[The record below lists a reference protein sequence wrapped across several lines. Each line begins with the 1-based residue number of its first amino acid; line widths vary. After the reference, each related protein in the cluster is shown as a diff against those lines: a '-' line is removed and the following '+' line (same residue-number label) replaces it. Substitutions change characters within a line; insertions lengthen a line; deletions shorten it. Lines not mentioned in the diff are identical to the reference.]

1 MAPEAARAIEHN
13 IFTPGN
19 YFYNGVGHVTVQYD
33 KVLEIGLEGI
43 IREAAA
49 ELAGCSVG
57 DGDYARR
64 HCFLEAVIMSCAAVI
79 GYAGRYAALAAKE
92 AQECTDAERKQELLQ
107 IASNCERVP
116 AKGARSFQEACQ
128 SFWFIQQLLQME
140 SSGHS
145 ISPGRFD
152 QYMYPYYK
160 KDLDEGRITRDQA
173 QELVDCIW
181 VKLNDLN
188 KARDAASAEGF
199 AGYSL
204 FQNLIVGGQDEDGR
218 DVTNDLSFLCI
229 WASAHVF
236 LPQPSLSVRVWNCTP
251 HELLVEAARLTR
263 TGIGLPAYYND
274 EVIILP

>member
-92 AQECTDAERKQELLQ
+92 AQECTDTERKQELLQ

-116 AKGARSFQEACQ
+116 AKGARSFQEACRASGSSS
-128 SFWFIQQLLQME
+128 SFYRWNPADTPFL
-140 SSGHS
+140 
-145 ISPGRFD
+145 
-152 QYMYPYYK
+152 
-160 KDLDEGRITRDQA
+160 
-173 QELVDCIW
+173 
-181 VKLNDLN
+181 
-188 KARDAASAEGF
+188 RDALTSTCILIIKGFGRRQDYQGIRLRNWLTASG
-199 AGYSL
+199 
-204 FQNLIVGGQDEDGR
+204 
-218 DVTNDLSFLCI
+218 
-229 WASAHVF
+229 
-236 LPQPSLSVRVWNCTP
+236 
-251 HELLVEAARLTR
+251 
-263 TGIGLPAYYND
+263 
-274 EVIILP
+274 

>member
-1 MAPEAARAIEHN
+1 M
-13 IFTPGN
+13 
-19 YFYNGVGHVTVQYD
+19 QYD
-33 KVLEIGLEGI
+33 KQKGNRSEGI

-64 HCFLEAVIMSCAAVI
+64 HWFLEAVIMSCAAVI

-92 AQECTDAERKQELLQ
+92 AQECTDTERKQELLQ

-116 AKGARSFQEACQ
+116 AKGARSFQEARQ

-218 DVTNDLSFLCI
+218 CDSRSFSFFLCI
-229 WASAHVF
+229 WA
-236 LPQPSLSVRVWNCTP
+236 LQRQEPDRLPSL
-251 HELLVEAARLTR
+251 HL
-263 TGIGLPAYYND
+263 
-274 EVIILP
+274 